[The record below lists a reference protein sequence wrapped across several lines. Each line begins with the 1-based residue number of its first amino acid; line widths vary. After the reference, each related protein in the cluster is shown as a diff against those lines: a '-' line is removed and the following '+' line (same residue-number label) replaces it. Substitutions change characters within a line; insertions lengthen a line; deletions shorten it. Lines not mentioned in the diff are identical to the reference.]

1 MGKWRSTCRA
11 KWDQWKVFFFLFV
24 WFLKDGKYY
33 HTLSANRN
41 DPVER
46 KFDDEMGGSG
56 DPGWCPSRHERRTW
70 IQSIS
75 GGVLLLEEK
84 HEKPPIVTGEK
95 AE

>member
-1 MGKWRSTCRA
+1 MA
-11 KWDQWKVFFFLFV
+11 NI
-24 WFLKDGKYY
+24 Y

-46 KFDDEMGGSG
+46 KFDDEMGVGIQDG
-56 DPGWCPSRHERRTW
+56 VLRDMRRTW